1 LKTGTATKRY
11 LMISSPAESIER
23 LPPLREVIA
32 EYGLN
37 AKRALGQHFLLDLNL
52 TRRIASSA
60 NSLNVGTTVEIGP
73 GPGGLTRALL
83 MEGAGRIVAIECDER
98 CVKALGPLVDAAE
111 GRLEIIHGDALGVDL
126 SELGPPPVRVVAN
139 LPYNIATPLL
149 IRWLALGAD
158 VSEMVLMFQLE
169 VAERITAVTGRKPYG
184 RLGVM
189 SNWCAETKFLF
200 RIPARAFTP
209 PPRVDSAVVRLV
221 PYKQP
226 AFPGERLD
234 IETVTAAAFGQR
246 RKTLRRSLGR
256 LGVSVP
262 ELLEQTGIDGGRR
275 AEELNIEEFS
285 ALAVVF
291 SGLRGDL

>member
-1 LKTGTATKRY
+1 
-11 LMISSPAESIER
+11 MIRSHAASIDR

-60 NSLNVGTTVEIGP
+60 DSLNVGTTVEIGP

-83 MEGAGRIVAIECDER
+83 MEGAARVVAIERDER
-98 CVKALGPLVDAAE
+98 CVGALGPLVDAAE
-111 GRLEIIHGDALGVDL
+111 GRLEIIHGDALEMNV
-126 SELGPPPVRVVAN
+126 SELGPPPIRIVAN

-149 IRWLALGAD
+149 IRWFALGAD

-169 VAERITAVTGRKPYG
+169 VAERITAVTGEKPYG

-189 SNWCAETKFLF
+189 SNWCAKTKFLF

-221 PYKQP
+221 PHKQP
-226 AFPGERLD
+226 AFPGERQD
-234 IETVTAAAFGQR
+234 IEVVTAAAFGQR

-262 ELLEQTGIDGGRR
+262 ELLARTGIDGGRR
-275 AEELNIEEFS
+275 AEELNVEEFS
-285 ALAVVF
+285 ALAVAF
-291 SGLRGDL
+291 NGLLGDL

>member
-1 LKTGTATKRY
+1 
-11 LMISSPAESIER
+11 MIRSHAISIDR

-60 NSLNVGTTVEIGP
+60 DSINVGTTVEIGP

-83 MEGAGRIVAIECDER
+83 MEGAERVVAIERDER
-98 CVKALGPLVDAAE
+98 CVGALVPLVDAAE
-111 GRLEIIHGDALGVDL
+111 GRLEIIHGDALEMNV
-126 SELGPPPVRVVAN
+126 SELGPPPIRIVAN

-149 IRWLALGAD
+149 IRWFALGTD

-169 VAERITAVTGRKPYG
+169 VAKRITAVTGEKSYG

-221 PYKQP
+221 PHKQP
-226 AFPGERLD
+226 AFPGERQD
-234 IETVTAAAFGQR
+234 IEVVTAAAFGQR
-246 RKTLRRSLGR
+246 RKTLRRSLGC

-262 ELLEQTGIDGGRR
+262 ELLDRTGIDGGRR
-275 AEELNIEEFS
+275 AEELNVEEFS
-285 ALAVVF
+285 ALAVAF

>member
-1 LKTGTATKRY
+1 MKTGTATKRY

-111 GRLEIIHGDALGVDL
+111 GRLEIIHGDALEVNL
-126 SELGPPPVRVVAN
+126 STLGPPPVRIVAN

-149 IRWLALGAD
+149 IRWFALGPD

-169 VAERITAVTGRKPYG
+169 VAERITAVTGEKPYG

-200 RIPARAFTP
+200 HIPARAFTP

-221 PYKQP
+221 PHKQRV
-226 AFPGERLD
+226 FPGERQD

-262 ELLEQTGIDGGRR
+262 ELLERTGIDGGRR
-275 AEELNIEEFS
+275 AEELNVEEFS
-285 ALAVVF
+285 ALAVAF